1 MLFLAQNAPFSRVHK
16 RICSASA
23 GKLLRFLPFFHRL
36 VSTLHARGAN
46 QPTNNRPLLPLH
58 RAPRI
63 MQQTRVAMPEHVFF
77 PDYSCHH
84 TRHHHAYVDDE
95 CDDTFGRGSL
105 VAILGRPL
113 FFAVY

>member
-1 MLFLAQNAPFSRVHK
+1 
-16 RICSASA
+16 
-23 GKLLRFLPFFHRL
+23 
-36 VSTLHARGAN
+36 
-46 QPTNNRPLLPLH
+46 
-58 RAPRI
+58 
-63 MQQTRVAMPEHVFF
+63 MPEHVFF